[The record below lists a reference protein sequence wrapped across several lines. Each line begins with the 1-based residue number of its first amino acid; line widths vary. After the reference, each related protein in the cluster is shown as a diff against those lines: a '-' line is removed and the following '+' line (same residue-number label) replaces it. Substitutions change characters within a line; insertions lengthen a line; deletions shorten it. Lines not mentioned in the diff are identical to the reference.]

1 MEIGLLKA
9 MDKMMHDISI
19 SDLRKAYDKNRNC
32 DLSYNDT
39 LYLNIIEGHP
49 NEYTASQIADMLKVT
64 RPSVTQKIN
73 ELVRKGYVIRTQSEK
88 DKRVYYLSIN
98 MDNRYYTDGNVKEDI
113 YVEQLVLE
121 KYGQENID
129 LVCEMLGFITDK
141 LIELEEGG
149 NNG

>member
-19 SDLRKAYDKNRNC
+19 SDLKRAYDKNHNC

-39 LYLNIIEGHP
+39 LYLNIIEAHP
-49 NEYTASQIADMLKVT
+49 NKYTSSQIADMLKVT

-121 KYGQENID
+121 KYGQKNID
-129 LVCEMLGFITDK
+129 LICEMLGFITDK
-141 LIELEEGG
+141 LVELQEGG